1 MNKLLII
8 EDDVTI
14 RNALR
19 ILLENQGYFIEEA
32 HDGEEGLQK
41 FDSTFDLLIIDIMM
55 PNISGIEV
63 CRKIREKSYVPILF
77 LTAKS
82 LETDKMEALSA
93 GGDDYLVKPF
103 SYVELI
109 ARIQAL
115 IRRCRVYD
123 NADASDTTASSTIER
138 CGLTLYTKCN
148 NVSYDGR
155 QLALTDKEYQILLL
169 LISHPTKTFSTQ
181 NIFESVWNEPYTQ
194 FSNNT
199 RTAKI
204 FVYNNYQEKYLKT
217 LLICD
222 ALFTLITAIMILFFI
237 SRHILTQIHGA
248 LNVVEQSETELINEK
263 NMLIR
268 SMAHDIRTPLA
279 GLQSYAEIIKMEN
292 KKGAIPTEHIDVIFN
307 KICEIKGLTDQL
319 FDYSLACNEEA
330 LELDA
335 PCNMESAIGDYLS
348 EMAFILR
355 EKSFSLDIEKLI
367 WKDFKITVNSNF
379 LGRIFNNITNNICKY
394 ADIKAP
400 VCISSIYRS
409 KDAGIEITN
418 HIADKSSLF
427 NTTGMGIRNITLM
440 MKQMNGRAI
449 VSHNNT
455 EFRITL
461 WFSRA

>member
-1 MNKLLII
+1 MC
-8 EDDVTI
+8 I
-14 RNALR
+14 RDRNLSLYNQKISVYLKAL
-19 ILLENQGYFIEEA
+19 N
-32 HDGEEGLQK
+32 
-41 FDSTFDLLIIDIMM
+41 
-55 PNISGIEV
+55 
-63 CRKIREKSYVPILF
+63 
-77 LTAKS
+77 
-82 LETDKMEALSA
+82 
-93 GGDDYLVKPF
+93 F
-103 SYVELI
+103 S
-109 ARIQAL
+109 
-115 IRRCRVYD
+115 D
-123 NADASDTTASSTIER
+123 
-138 CGLTLYTKCN
+138 
-148 NVSYDGR
+148 
-155 QLALTDKEYQILLL
+155 
-169 LISHPTKTFSTQ
+169 
-181 NIFESVWNEPYTQ
+181 
-194 FSNNT
+194 

-204 FVYNNYQEKYLKT
+204 FIYNNYQEKYLKA

-237 SRHILTQIHGA
+237 SRHILMQIHGT

-355 EKSFSLDIEKLI
+355 ENSFSLDIEKLI

-394 ADIKAP
+394 ADKKAP
-400 VCISSIYRS
+400 VCISCIYRN

-418 HIADKSSLF
+418 HISDKSSLF
-427 NTTGMGIRNITLM
+427 NTTGMGIRNITIM